1 LINLGALKILTK
13 NPRFS
18 PSVKLKLS
26 ASLPSEINR
35 KQVKV
40 NVCRCDVL
48 VVGEIPQHVEK
59 CQLHMRLPGS
69 PNLKNLS
76 SQATGGKWGFGGL
89 LFLVLLI

>member
-1 LINLGALKILTK
+1 
-13 NPRFS
+13 
-18 PSVKLKLS
+18 VQLKLS

-40 NVCRCDVL
+40 NVCRCDVQ

-76 SQATGGKWGFGGL
+76 SQATGGKWGWGGYC
-89 LFLVLLI
+89 FWSSSSEDRRCLVWWGIAATADGC